1 MPYDQKIL
9 IKCSLSEEPWNG
21 SNWGNWRN
29 MTNQWWSK
37 TVKHVTNGERNKTTY
52 LTNTGIKHHNDCKK
66 GQVAWETWMDSW
78 GLGRSWARGQ
88 ILLGRGKVGGIF
100 GTEDVCDAYRAV
112 GDWPLVRGKKTVE
125 RGGPQAAWSSGPLV
139 VPITVIACGVY
150 ESLEEPQK
158 LPIMPNVVKEQS
170 RVCFYSGMKQS

>member
-112 GDWPLVRGKKTVE
+112 GDWPLVRWKENSREGRASGCMKL
-125 RGGPQAAWSSGPLV
+125 RPPGGPYYSYSLWCIW
-139 VPITVIACGVY
+139 VPWGTTETTNHAKR
-150 ESLEEPQK
+150 S
-158 LPIMPNVVKEQS
+158 
-170 RVCFYSGMKQS
+170 